1 MLLVVG
7 GSGSG
12 KSACA
17 EQIAVKAGDGGS
29 LFYLATMQIYDAEG
43 EKKVARHRKLREGKG
58 FCTIEQPRD
67 LAEAAGKIR
76 EAGNRIRISAGQ
88 REASIKAVALLE
100 CMSNLVANEMFPDG
114 EPQRTADM
122 VAEKVIREVKLL
134 LETLEELV
142 IVTNNV
148 FEDGILYDPSTVE
161 YNKALGAVN
170 TRLAAMAD
178 TVVEVVVGIPVLV
191 KGEIPGNP
199 SQEER
204 EEGASI

>member
-1 MLLVVG
+1 MILVVG

-58 FCTIEQPRD
+58 FCTIEQPQN
-67 LAEAAGKIR
+67 LAEAVRKI
-76 EAGNRIRISAGQ
+76 EEVGNLLYPGTETEISMK
-88 REASIKAVALLE
+88 KAAALLE
-100 CMSNLVANEMFPDG
+100 CMSNLVANEMFPAG

-122 VAEKVIREVKLL
+122 VAEKIIREVKLIQEKL
-134 LETLEELV
+134 KELV

-170 TRLAAMAD
+170 ARLAAMAD
-178 TVVEVVVGIPVLV
+178 TVVEVVVGIPVVL
-191 KGEIPGNP
+191 KGDFRENR
-199 SQEER
+199 QEDAK
-204 EEGASI
+204 EGVAV